1 MRVEFVINGRPVAKE
16 RVRVVKYG
24 RSYTPKK
31 TRDYE
36 RLVKQVYEL
45 QVGEYLGESALLVE
59 IDFYFTIPKS
69 YTKKRIESIKNG
81 QELYT
86 KRPDLDNLAKTV
98 TDALNGIAYKDD
110 NQIIE
115 MKLRKH
121 YGDEDKAVVA
131 IEELF

>member
-1 MRVEFVINGRPVAKE
+1 MRVEFVIDGRPVAKE
-16 RVRVVKYG
+16 RARVLKYG
-24 RSYTPKK
+24 RTYTPKK

-69 YTKKRIESIKNG
+69 YTKKRIESIKSG

-98 TDALNGIAYKDD
+98 TDALNGVAYKDD

-121 YGDEDKAVVA
+121 YGNEDKAVVA